1 MSPTGRVTMGFS
13 TSAATA
19 IIFTGIIMM
28 VGVTANVA
36 FTTFS
41 DLKDAALDIS
51 DAEYDR
57 QRTRV
62 TLINSSFNSTSV
74 FINVTN
80 TGEVNIE
87 ADHLDVLLNG
97 TIETESIMAQ
107 QVEGTSSTVW
117 GVHETL
123 YLEVSYSGAN
133 NQTRIRLITHNGVS
147 GTKVMK

>member
-1 MSPTGRVTMGFS
+1 MGFS

-36 FTTFS
+36 FTTYS

-62 TLINSSFNSTSV
+62 SILNSSFNSTLV

-97 TIETESIMAQ
+97 TLETESILSQ

-123 YLEVSYSGAN
+123 YLEVSYNGAN

-147 GTKVMK
+147 GTKVMT

>member
-1 MSPTGRVTMGFS
+1 MGFS

-36 FTTFS
+36 FTTYS

-62 TLINSSFNSTSV
+62 SILNSSFNSTSV

-97 TIETESIMAQ
+97 TLETESILSQ

-123 YLEVSYSGAN
+123 YLEVSYNGAN

-147 GTKVMK
+147 GTKVMT